1 MQALLRKWIIFGLK
15 QFFVEIRIKG
25 EPLIPKGPLL
35 IVSNHPN
42 SLIDPLIITYVYPQ
56 QLWYLAKSTAFKG
69 PVIAKVLRILR
80 MLPVYRRQDVGEETW
95 RNEETFQAVI
105 RELSR
110 SGSVLIFP
118 EGVSTGE
125 RRLSKVKTGAAR
137 IVLQAEALSDFTL
150 GLVVQPV
157 GLTYSSS
164 GGFKSSVSVR
174 VSKPINVSEWRRHYE
189 ADPITAV
196 KDLTETI
203 EREIRKVTVEVIN
216 SADDGLIEEIAWLY
230 RSAGR
235 VVDEHEGYQL
245 IARNLELQ
253 GEKYAALKMR
263 IIEELKE
270 LRQLA
275 ERMNLEREQI
285 VLRPLS
291 VLKTLFFAPLIL
303 VGVIINYLPYK
314 FLALLARIDSK
325 KILTGV
331 SRSFSLALVLF
342 PLWYLA
348 LSLIAGILLGESLV
362 VLPLL
367 LLFLA
372 LGHLTNKYWQS
383 FKLIVHRFFSLA
395 GLSAYRKLIAQ
406 RDRLLQELDLL
417 RLE

>member
-1 MQALLRKWIIFGLK
+1 MQALFRKWIIFGLK

-25 EPLIPKGPLL
+25 EPLTSKGPLL

-42 SLIDPLIITYVYPQ
+42 SLLDPLIITYVYPQ

-69 PVIAKVLRILR
+69 PIIGKILRVLR

-105 RELSR
+105 REISC
-110 SGSVLIFP
+110 SGSILIFP

-137 IVLQAEALSDFTL
+137 IVLQAEALSDFNL

-174 VSKPINVSEWRRHYE
+174 VSKPIEVWNWRGAYE
-189 ADPITAV
+189 ADPIAAV

-216 SADDGLIEEIAWLY
+216 SGDDGLVEEIAWLY

-245 IARNLELQ
+245 IAKNLELQ
-253 GEKYAALKMR
+253 GEKYTDLKQR
-263 IIEELKE
+263 ILRELKE

-291 VLKTLFFAPLIL
+291 MLKTLILAPLIL
-303 VGVIINYLPYK
+303 LGVLINYLPYK
-314 FLALLARIDSK
+314 FLSILARIDSN

-331 SRSFSLALVLF
+331 SRSFSLALILF
-342 PLWYLA
+342 PLWYLV
-348 LSLIAGILLGESLV
+348 LSVLVALIAAKTWV
-362 VLPLL
+362 FLPML
-367 LLFLA
+367 LLFLG

-383 FKLIVHRFFSLA
+383 FKLIMHKFFSFA
-395 GLSAYRKLIAQ
+395 GLSKYRSLIAQ